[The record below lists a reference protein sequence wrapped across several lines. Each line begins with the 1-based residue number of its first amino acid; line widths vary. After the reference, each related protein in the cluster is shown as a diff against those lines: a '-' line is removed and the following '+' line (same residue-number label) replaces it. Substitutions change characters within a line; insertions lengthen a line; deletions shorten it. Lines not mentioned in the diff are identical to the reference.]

1 MPISLHLDNIIY
13 QLQKAGG
20 ASLYWQE
27 ITSRIIKDSRF
38 SVKITAGEKKQRFFP
53 VYSRSQ
59 VFHSSHFRTSFPKY
73 AKVVSTIHDLTYER
87 KLIKTSAFGSFLNI
101 RERKKAIEKAD
112 AIICISDSTKQE
124 MLELYPWAINK
135 QIYVIWHGC
144 SFSRSKLTEIN
155 ESTKLLSLQEKLQ
168 NFALYVGT
176 RNSYKNFQSA
186 LVGFAK
192 SSLPE
197 EDFSLVCTGP
207 PFTADEITAIAALNL
222 SDKVISITYASNI
235 ELSYLYQNA
244 FALLYTSTYEGFGLP
259 PLESISCGTPV
270 IAANTSS
277 IPEIVGGAGILL
289 NDITD
294 YHLIAKSL
302 DSLLDPG
309 VRQDYVEKGIE
320 RSKVFSWDNSAE
332 AHMKVY
338 ESLV

>member
-27 ITSRIIKDSRF
+27 ITSRIIKDDRF
-38 SVKITAGEKKQRFFP
+38 SVRITTGEKKQRFFS

-59 VFHSSHFRTSFPKY
+59 VFHSSHFRTSFPKHT
-73 AKVVSTIHDLTYER
+73 KVVSTIHDLTYER
-87 KLIKTSAFGSFLNI
+87 KLIQTSALGSFLNI
-101 RERKKAIEKAD
+101 RERTKAIEKAD
-112 AIICISDSTKQE
+112 AIICISDNTKRE
-124 MLELYPWAINK
+124 MLELYPWAVDK
-135 QIYVIWHGC
+135 QIHVIWHGC
-144 SFSRSKLTEIN
+144 SFSRSQLTEIK
-155 ESTKLLSLQEKLQ
+155 ESTKLLKLQ
-168 NFALYVGT
+168 SKLKKFALYVGN

-192 SSLPE
+192 SSLPAE
-197 EDFSLVCTGP
+197 NFSLVCTGP
-207 PFTADEITAIAALNL
+207 KFTEDELATIAALKM
-222 SDKVISITYASNI
+222 SDNVISITYASNI

-270 IAANTSS
+270 IAANASS
-277 IPEIVGGAGILL
+277 IPEIVGGVGILL
-289 NDITD
+289 DDITD

-302 DSLLDPG
+302 DSLLDPII
-309 VRQDYVEKGIE
+309 RQNYVEKGLE